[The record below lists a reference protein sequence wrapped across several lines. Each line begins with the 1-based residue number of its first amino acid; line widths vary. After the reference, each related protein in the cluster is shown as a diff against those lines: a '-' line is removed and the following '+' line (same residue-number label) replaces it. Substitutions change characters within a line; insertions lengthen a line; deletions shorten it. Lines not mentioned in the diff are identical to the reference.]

1 MPLLSGPNVAVCGR
15 RRPPRRS
22 SAKVPRLVAIGGS
35 EAAKAV
41 KNAGQKL
48 GTEKHS
54 DLFGVVGTGDS
65 PAARLADTV
74 AKAEDLLAQV
84 CRAEKKN
91 PRRARK
97 RFRGALAALDDTF
110 AVDA

>member
-1 MPLLSGPNVAVCGR
+1 M
-15 RRPPRRS
+15 
-22 SAKVPRLVAIGGS
+22 AIGGS
-35 EAAKAV
+35 AAEAV
-41 KNAGQKL
+41 KKAGQKL

-84 CRAEKKN
+84 CRAEKKE
-91 PRRARK
+91 PQAGEETLPSGPS
-97 RFRGALAALDDTF
+97 GA
-110 AVDA
+110 